1 MPYLGIVQME
11 INGEKGKI
19 FHIKK
24 NFFSFEKH
32 FATLDNFIKDKPI
45 LLTSKYL
52 YFLIL
57 YFFEHNIIGR

>member
-32 FATLDNFIKDKPI
+32 FATFDNFIKDKPI
-45 LLTSKYL
+45 LLTRASTSI
-52 YFLIL
+52 F
-57 YFFEHNIIGR
+57 